1 MRAVQVGTLV
11 PVGVAARRTGLAG
24 GAAQMRQVCA
34 ARGVPVVAGRVDLA
48 AFDGGACEVDLGYAM
63 AVVARGRI

>member
-1 MRAVQVGTLV
+1 MQRRDTRTV

-24 GAAQMRQVCA
+24 GGGQMRQVCA

-48 AFDGGACEVDLGYAM
+48 AFDGGAVEVEVGLVM
-63 AVVARGRI
+63 LVVGRGVL